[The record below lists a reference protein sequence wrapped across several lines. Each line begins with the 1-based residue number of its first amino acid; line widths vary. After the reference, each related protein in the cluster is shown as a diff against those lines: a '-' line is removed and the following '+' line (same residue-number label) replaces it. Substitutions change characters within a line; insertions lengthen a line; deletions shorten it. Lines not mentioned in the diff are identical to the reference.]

1 MQSYARPTL
10 FCSRCLGFAP
20 CRWNGVTV
28 RSEAIAAL
36 TPHVDF
42 VTACPEMEIGLGV
55 PRKPVRIVRLND
67 EPRLLQ
73 PDTGGDFTAAMVERV
88 REIMTGLP
96 AVEGFILKTR
106 SPSCGPYDVK
116 MYDGPARGATVA
128 RTAGFLGG
136 AIVET
141 FGKLAVEDEGRLTNF
156 VLRERFLIKIFAL
169 ADFRRARRTGR
180 IAALQDFH
188 ARNKLM
194 LMACHQSEQKAL
206 GRILGHRDKRPF
218 DEVAADYEQHLI
230 QAFRYGPKPSQ
241 VINVLMH
248 ALGYFKKSL
257 QAKEKALFL
266 DLLEEY
272 RIGRAP
278 LSAPT
283 AVLRAWIARVEEPY
297 LAQQTFFAPY
307 PPELV
312 TISDSGQG
320 RDY

>member
-10 FCSRCLGFAP
+10 FCSKCLGFAA
-20 CRWNGVTV
+20 CRWNGATV
-28 RSEAIAAL
+28 RSEAVAAL

-55 PRKPVRIVRLND
+55 PRKPVRIVRVNG

-73 PDTGGDFTAAMVERV
+73 PDTDGDFTVAMLERV
-88 REIMTGLP
+88 REILAGLP

-106 SPSCGPYDVK
+106 SPSCGPYEVK
-116 MYDGPARGATVA
+116 MYDGAAVA

-136 AIVET
+136 AIMEK

-156 VLRERFLIKIFAL
+156 ALRERFLIKIFAL
-169 ADFRRARRTGR
+169 ADFRRARHTGR

-194 LMACHQSEQKAL
+194 LMACHQSGQKTL
-206 GRILGHRDKRPF
+206 GRLLGNRDKLPF
-218 DEVAADYEQHLI
+218 DAVAADYEQHLI
-230 QAFRYGPKPSQ
+230 QALRYGPKPSQ

-248 ALGYFKKSL
+248 ALGYFKKEL
-257 QAKEKALFL
+257 RAKEKALFL
-266 DLLEEY
+266 DLLEQY
-272 RIGRAP
+272 RAGRTP

-283 AVLRAWIARVEEPY
+283 AVLRAWIARVQEPY

-307 PPELV
+307 PPELAAI
-312 TISDSGQG
+312 TDSGKG

>member
-1 MQSYARPTL
+1 MQPYARPTL
-10 FCSRCLGFAP
+10 FCSQCLGFAA

-36 TPHVDF
+36 MPHVEF
-42 VTACPEMEIGLGV
+42 ITACPEVEIGLGV
-55 PRKPVRIVRLND
+55 PRKPVRIVRVNG

-73 PDTGGDFTAAMVERV
+73 PDTGGDFTAAMAACVQR
-88 REIMTGLP
+88 IMADLP
-96 AVEGFILKTR
+96 EVEGFILKTR
-106 SPSCGPYDVK
+106 SPSCGPYEVK
-116 MYDGPARGATVA
+116 MYDGAAVA

-136 AIVET
+136 AIVER
-141 FGKLAVEDEGRLTNF
+141 FGKPAVEDEGRLTNF
-156 VLRERFLIKIFAL
+156 TLRERFLIKIFAL

-194 LMACHQSEQKAL
+194 LMACHQSGQKAL
-206 GRILGHRDKRPF
+206 GRLLGNRDKRSF
-218 DEVAADYEQHLI
+218 DAVAADYEQYLI
-230 QAFRYGPKPSQ
+230 QALRYGPKPGQ

-248 ALGYFKKSL
+248 ALGYFKKEL
-257 QAKEKALFL
+257 RTREKALFL
-266 DLLEEY
+266 DLLEQY
-272 RIGRAP
+272 RAGRVP

-283 AVLRAWIARVEEPY
+283 AVLSAWIARIEEPY

-312 TISDSGQG
+312 TITDSGRG